1 MAVRP
6 VDEINEDMAACRA
19 RIKALEEELS
29 GLQADQHHLEE
40 QLEEVKEQ
48 AKERGGKLE
57 QEQAR
62 LANLEVELQGAG

>member
-6 VDEINEDMAACRA
+6 PDEIREDMDACLA
-19 RIKALEEELS
+19 RIKAIEEELS
-29 GLQADQHHLEE
+29 GLQADQHHLGV